1 MDELR
6 IRSRPALR
14 RPIVIAAFAGWN
26 DASEAATSAVRYMT
40 RRWQTEPFADLDPD
54 DFYDFSQPTA
64 RPQVRF
70 EDGERVIRWPR
81 NDFTARTLE
90 GQDRDLLLLSGTEP
104 HVGWRRYID
113 AILEVCRQHDV
124 SGFVTLGALLSE
136 VSHARPI
143 RVTGSS
149 TDEYLQEHLGLGPAT
164 RAGYEGPTGIVGVL
178 GQAVRDAG
186 IPTASVWANI
196 PFYVQ
201 RSPNPKGA
209 LALLERLND
218 GFDLGLRLHDLE
230 VFSARFDAQVSSD
243 VSQDPQIDEMAR
255 RIADEA
261 DSDEPDQP
269 PAVHEADGES
279 DLPDAKSMVDEL
291 ERFLR
296 EQRDG
301 GGGKAGDEERSDRP

>member
-1 MDELR
+1 VDELR
-6 IRSRPALR
+6 IRSRPELR

-54 DFYDFSQPTA
+54 EFYDFTQPTA

-70 EDGERVIRWPR
+70 EDGERVIRWPA

-104 HVGWRRYID
+104 HVGWQRYTS
-113 AILEVCRQHDV
+113 AIIELCRDRDV
-124 SGFVTLGALLSE
+124 SGFVTLGALLAE

-149 TDEYLQEHLGLGPAT
+149 TDEYLQQRLDLGPAT
-164 RAGYEGPTGIVGVL
+164 RSGYQGPTGIVGVL
-178 GQAVRDAG
+178 GQALRDAG

-201 RSPNPKGA
+201 RTPNPKGA
-209 LALLERLND
+209 LALLERLNG
-218 GFDLGLRLHDLE
+218 GFDLGLTLHDLE

-243 VSQDPQIDEMAR
+243 VSEDPQVEELAR
-255 RIADEA
+255 RIGENIEA
-261 DSDEPDQP
+261 DEPDEP
-269 PAVHEADGES
+269 PTVREPEAES
-279 DLPDAKSMVDEL
+279 DLPDPQAMVDEL
-291 ERFLR
+291 EQFLR
-296 EQRDG
+296 EQRG
-301 GGGKAGDEERSDRP
+301 REGPERS